1 MSKTIDILS
10 FDTVADCAKGFELEM
25 KNPYGDSLGFSLI
38 VIGKHS
44 DAVVNWV
51 NGIVNKATIDAE
63 IARRKGK
70 PEQSKTMQELRAQ
83 NIEGALVR
91 VVGWKGV
98 KQEFDKATLK
108 AAIEKNPHWVE
119 QIVEASDDVGNFTKP
134 Q

>member
-25 KNPYGDSLGFSLI
+25 KSPYGDSLGFSLI

-51 NGIVNKATIDAE
+51 NGIVNKAAIDAE

-70 PEQSKTMQELRAQ
+70 PEQSKKMEELRAQ

-108 AAIEKNPHWVE
+108 AAIEKNPHWVD